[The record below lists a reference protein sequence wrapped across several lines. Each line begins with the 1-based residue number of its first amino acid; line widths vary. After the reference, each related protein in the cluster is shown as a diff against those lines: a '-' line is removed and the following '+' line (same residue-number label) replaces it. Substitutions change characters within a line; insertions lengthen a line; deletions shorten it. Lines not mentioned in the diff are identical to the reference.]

1 MPSRAYT
8 SFLLNKSWFHIYLDH
23 ACVNALSGLYL
34 ISTFDN
40 ERMVDWVYTSVN
52 ALSGLYLIS
61 TKVQHHQS
69 LILLQSV
76 NALSG
81 LYLISTAAAT
91 GYTRGY
97 ANVSMPSRAYTS
109 FLQKAKRIYLMMYKV
124 CQCPL
129 GLIPHFYGTPS
140 KT

>member
-8 SFLLNKSWFHIYLDH
+8 SFLQQIIK
-23 ACVNALSGLYL
+23 AAATG
-34 ISTFDN
+34 
-40 ERMVDWVYTSVN
+40 YTSVN

-61 TKVQHHQS
+61 TEKNDNFS
-69 LILLQSV
+69 KLFNLCV

-81 LYLISTAAAT
+81 LYLIST
-91 GYTRGY
+91 YDD
-97 ANVSMPSRAYTS
+97 NMPEHWVHVVSMPSRAYTS
-109 FLQKAKRIYLMMYKV
+109 FLLTSKHASKNKAAGV